1 MVWEVDVEEERVT
14 NLEGAYIGFLVED
27 IEVQSIQNNF
37 RMSGFH
43 SLKVIVMGHMPV
55 LLWSDKADEVKEVV
69 EIARWCC
76 SLFQSVAPW
85 SPELD
90 SNHRVTWLRC
100 YGVPTH
106 AWGIDLFGAL
116 AFKNGRFIEVDD
128 ATNHFKR
135 CDLARVNVVT
145 KESKTIDP
153 TMAVKVLGK
162 RFEIQIVE
170 EFGDGS
176 LLGDE
181 GTKVGIGWQDYQTSR
196 TSFGGDSN
204 YAAVV
209 GCGSEFGTN
218 ADVSDSCQVLLEIPV
233 HEGDKTVTF
242 DANRNFGYS
251 EEEMS
256 GTFSNFLGKVL
267 EPVVNHERDK
277 REVGCLLDGMKTEK
291 MLVVEPSFCRNGAQ

>member
-1 MVWEVDVEEERVT
+1 LT
-14 NLEGAYIGFLVED
+14 
-27 IEVQSIQNNF
+27 
-37 RMSGFH
+37 
-43 SLKVIVMGHMPV
+43 
-55 LLWSDKADEVKEVV
+55 
-69 EIARWCC
+69 
-76 SLFQSVAPW
+76 
-85 SPELD
+85 
-90 SNHRVTWLRC
+90 
-100 YGVPTH
+100 
-106 AWGIDLFGAL
+106 
-116 AFKNGRFIEVDD
+116 FKNGRFIEVDN

-145 KESKTIDP
+145 KESKTIDT
-153 TMAVKVLGK
+153 TMVVKVLGK

-170 EFGDGS
+170 EFGDGL
-176 LLGDE
+176 LLGDG

-209 GCGSEFGTN
+209 GCGSEIGTN